1 MSILYVPFSYVMK
14 GCLWIAQN
22 NYVFAL
28 FFYALA
34 FQLLLLPLAIK
45 SHKSQLKAAS
55 MRPKEAA
62 IRKKYSGRND
72 RATQQKMQTE
82 IQEMYQKEGYSPL
95 SGCLPLL
102 IQLPL
107 IFILYAIVRY
117 PIQYSSNFNDAAK
130 AQLRQQYAET
140 EVVEL
145 KEADFQVQMEYYTF
159 EYVEEI
165 RASLTDTDEGKKA
178 NSELL
183 SLESKLNATA
193 KTENEI
199 EKKYENGYAQN
210 ELKLE
215 NIKKA
220 AYAEMGCCDI
230 LQNYGEA
237 YVQSLKDS
245 GALDADFATSRALSY
260 EEDGKTVSYN
270 DMIPDFNFLSLNM
283 LRTPSFSGNISWKD
297 WILLLIPVL
306 VFLTSWPMAK
316 INKHFNPTP
325 ASVNGVEQPGGGFML
340 NVGMP
345 LLSAVFSM
353 MFPAAIG
360 MYWVWRSLLSLGQP
374 VLLYKLF
381 PMPKLTEEDFKAAE
395 QEYKGSQKKKKV
407 ITIEVD
413 EDDDSYADIEVK
425 PDHVAPA
432 KPKTDGAP
440 KKHED
445 LPYRRPS
452 SIEMLSA
459 DDADEQPEGGK
470 EDKQ

>member
-1 MSILYVPFSYVMK
+1 MDIIYVPFEYVMK
-14 GCLWIAQN
+14 GCLWVAQN

-28 FFYALA
+28 FFYALI
-34 FQLLLLPLAIK
+34 FQLILLPLAIK

-62 IRKKYSGRND
+62 IRKKYSGRTD
-72 RATQQKMQTE
+72 RATQQKMQQE

-117 PIQYSSNFNDAAK
+117 PIQYSSNFTDAAK
-130 AQLRQQYAET
+130 AQMQQQYAET

-145 KEADFQVQMEYYTF
+145 KEAEFQTKMEYYTF

-165 RASLTDTDEGKKA
+165 RASLKDGEAGQKA
-178 NSELL
+178 NNELL

-199 EKKYENGYAQN
+199 EQKYDNGFAIS

-230 LQNYGEA
+230 LQNYGES
-237 YVQSLKDS
+237 YVQSLKDN
-245 GALDADFATSRALSY
+245 GALSADFATTHALSF
-260 EEDGKTVSYN
+260 EENGEVAYYN

-283 LRTPSFSGNISWKD
+283 LRTPSLSGNINWKD

-360 MYWVWRSLLSLGQP
+360 MYWIWRSLLSLGQP

-395 QEYKGSQKKKKV
+395 QAYKGTQKKKKV

-413 EDDDSYADIEVK
+413 EDDDSYADIEIK

-432 KPKTDGAP
+432 KPKSDSTP
-440 KKHED
+440 KKRED

-459 DDADEQPEGGK
+459 DDDEQPDDGK
-470 EDKQ
+470 EEKE

>member
-1 MSILYVPFSYVMK
+1 MNILYVPFSYVMK
-14 GCLWIAQN
+14 GCLWITRN

-28 FFYALA
+28 FFFALV
-34 FQLLLLPLAIK
+34 FQLVLLPLAIK

-55 MRPKEAA
+55 MRPKEMA
-62 IRKKYSGRND
+62 IRKKYNGRTD
-72 RATQQKMQTE
+72 RATQQKMQAE
-82 IQEMYQKEGYSPL
+82 IQDMYQKEGYSPL

-117 PIQYSSNFNDAAK
+117 PIQYSSNFTDAAK
-130 AQLRQQYAET
+130 AQIGAQYAET
-140 EVVEL
+140 EVADL
-145 KEADFQVQMEYYTF
+145 KDSEFQTKMEYYTF

-165 RASLTDTDEGKKA
+165 RASLKSGDAGNKA

-183 SLESKLNATA
+183 ALESKLNATVI
-193 KTENEI
+193 KENEA
-199 EKKYENGYAQN
+199 EQKYENGFVKN

-215 NIKKA
+215 TLKKA
-220 AYAEMGCCDI
+220 AYAEMGACDV
-230 LQNYGEA
+230 LQNYGEN

-245 GALDADFATSRALSY
+245 GALDAAFATSFPLSF
-260 EEDGKTVSYN
+260 EADGDTAYYN
-270 DMIPDFNFLSLNM
+270 DMIPEFNFLSLNM
-283 LRTPSFSGNISWKD
+283 LRTPSFSNNITWKD

-325 ASVNGVEQPGGGFML
+325 ASVNGVEQPGGGFLL

-374 VLLYKLF
+374 VLLYKLY

-425 PDHVAPA
+425 SERVATA
-432 KPKTDGAP
+432 KPKTDGQP
-440 KKHED
+440 KKRED

-459 DDADEQPEGGK
+459 DDDQTEDGKDE
-470 EDKQ
+470 